1 MKKITYIAIIMLMST
16 LAHSQSYQQ
25 FAQKFAYELSYEK
38 AMLRAKKEKKNIL
51 LIQVSNYCP
60 WCRKLEKRTLSSDK
74 INTLV
79 QQKYIPLIVNRQEGT
94 LHKRFSTPIVP
105 VSYVIDYRDDTKFKS
120 FPGYK
125 SKTDFYSIISR
136 D

>member
-1 MKKITYIAIIMLMST
+1 MKKITYIVIIMLMST
-16 LAHSQSYQQ
+16 LAYGQSYKE
-25 FAQKFAYELSYEK
+25 FAKKFSYELSYEQ
-38 AMLRAKKEKKNIL
+38 AMKRAKEEKKDVL

-74 INTLV
+74 INKLI

-94 LHKRFSTPIVP
+94 LHKRFATPVVP
-105 VSYVIDYRDDTKFKS
+105 VSYIIDYRDDTKFKS
-120 FPGYK
+120 FPGYQ
-125 SKTDFYSIISR
+125 SKTDFYSIVSK